1 MVRVTVVGGG
11 VNAIGSALALL
22 QRAPECQ
29 VTVISKDFS
38 PNTTGDGAA
47 GFWGPYLNPH
57 TPEEKILR
65 WSQETWDL
73 FLGWVRA
80 GQQKGVSLVPGS
92 CVGRSEVPL
101 EFWHKIPIGYRT
113 LTQEEC
119 AIYGPDYCS
128 GYSFTS
134 IVAEPSHFL
143 PRLMDELR
151 DRGVVFKKQR
161 LTSLEEAAAHADLVL
176 NCTGLG
182 AYDLVPDHNVYPC
195 RGQVMRV
202 KAPWQTSFL
211 CDDLDESITYI
222 LPNSGSVVLGGTK
235 QDDDWRQEIDPKDS
249 EKIWNNCTSLVP
261 SLRKAEIIREWAGLR
276 PCRRN
281 GVRLEADEVK
291 IASRNIPVVHNYG
304 HGGCGVTMFWGC
316 SNEAASIAADLIHK
330 QFGPTSKL

>member
-47 GFWGPYLNPH
+47 GFWGPYLNPN
-57 TPEEKILR
+57 TPEENILR

-73 FLGWVRA
+73 FLGWVKA
-80 GQQKGVSLVPGS
+80 GQQKGVSLVSGA
-92 CVGRSEVPL
+92 CVGRSELPL

-119 AIYGPDYCS
+119 TSYGPDYCS

-134 IVAEPSHFL
+134 IIAEPSHFL
-143 PRLMDELR
+143 PRLMNELR
-151 DRGVVFKKQR
+151 DRGVVFKQQR

-202 KAPWQTSFL
+202 KAPWQTTFL
-211 CDDLDESITYI
+211 CDDSDENIAYI
-222 LPNSGSVVLGGTK
+222 LPNCESVVLGGTN
-235 QDDDWRQEIDPKDS
+235 QNDDWRQEIDPKDS
-249 EKIWNNCTSLVP
+249 EAIWNNCTHLVP
-261 SLRKAEIIREWAGLR
+261 SLKKADIIREWAGLR
-276 PCRRN
+276 PCRRK

-291 IASRNIPVVHNYG
+291 IGSRNIPVVHNYG

-316 SNEAASIAADLIHK
+316 STEAASIAADLIHK
-330 QFGPTSKL
+330 HFGPTSKL